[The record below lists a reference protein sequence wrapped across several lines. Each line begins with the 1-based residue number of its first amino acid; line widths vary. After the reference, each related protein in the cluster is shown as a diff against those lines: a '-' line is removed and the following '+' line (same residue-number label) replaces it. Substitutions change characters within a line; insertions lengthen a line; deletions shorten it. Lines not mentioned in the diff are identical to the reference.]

1 MAGLRELLLEAALFS
16 KEWRKARDENKV
28 REAAKLKNDL
38 ELIFQDIK
46 IKAAQ
51 QELNLAKKKAETVD
65 RENRAKAG
73 LLSAIGSGQ
82 NTEQAF
88 AAYSQ
93 ALMPKAQQAQQPRTT
108 AQQIEQMTPSQL
120 ESDFQR
126 QYFPEEQVQGPMAQ
140 LDRSL
145 RQQTPLRV
153 AEPSRTPAIAQVA
166 AGQVPQA
173 TPTAQPQLP
182 PTATETRRR
191 VPTEQG
197 RIPAAALQKP
207 APRPVTKATP
217 PPVTTAVAPTA
228 KVVEPSQPK
237 SYQQMV
243 EDQLKQLTKEA
254 PVGPPA
260 DLNYPSSQELFA
272 QDYINKLTGLKLYK
286 TPAQQRQE
294 LKDKAEQYTKWRKGE
309 TDHLQSALTIIK
321 LAKDLDAPPE
331 PDYISHG
338 GSLYVTTPEGIGE
351 IIAGPDMK
359 FIKTVEDE
367 SGTMMAMYEDW
378 STGFLK
384 VVYAPVTQLIEKEL
398 GKPGKELKVKV
409 PGKEYKIINGRIHLF
424 EPGKKPVMVE
434 EFPESI
440 DPVDQSAIDQNN
452 FDNTQKL
459 SQQWNAN
466 PRKKNIG
473 ILMNQFGYMHTA
485 MEAIDQITDETIQV
499 MSPDMTREQRE
510 KIAQKV
516 KYITAGSEDKWEAA
530 GITSP
535 NPMIQTILVTFQK
548 ILDPTSVVRESEY
561 ARSAAG
567 VSALRRIEGA
577 IQNFIKGGAVSVSE
591 VKDIYLLAEKFY
603 QNARLS
609 HSKNTL
615 PFLKRAARNPGI
627 RVDEIFALDIYDL
640 YGLKY
645 NASKKEIM
653 DFIDQIDTGEVDLKT
668 LILSTNPYD
677 KRAEIDTITPSEGVP
692 SSVITPQKEKQN
704 KLEEFG
710 FTGTKKTKKT
720 KVETPGKKKVETNE

>member
-51 QELNLAKKKAETVD
+51 QELNLAKKKAETLD
-65 RENRAKAG
+65 RETRGKAAMAMAVSRG
-73 LLSAIGSGQ
+73 LSPEEAV
-82 NTEQAF
+82 

-93 ALMPKAQQAQQPRTT
+93 ELMPTAQQVQQPRTT

-126 QYFPEEQVQGPMAQ
+126 QYFPEERVQGPMTQ

-173 TPTAQPQLP
+173 APTVQPQLP
-182 PTATETRRR
+182 ATATETRRR

-228 KVVEPSQPK
+228 KVVEPSQPR

-260 DLNYPSSQELFA
+260 DLNYPSSQELFV
-272 QDYINKLTGLKLYK
+272 QDYINKLTGFKLYK
-286 TPAQQRQE
+286 TPTQQRKE
-294 LKDKAEQYTKWRKGE
+294 IEDKAEQYTKWRKGE
-309 TDHLQSALTIIK
+309 TDHLQSVLTMTK
-321 LAKDLDAPPE
+321 LAKDLDAPIE

-338 GSLYVTTPEGIGE
+338 GSLWVTTPEGIQE
-351 IIAGPDMK
+351 IIPGPDMK
-359 FIKTVEDE
+359 FIKTVEDI

-409 PGKEYKIINGRIHLF
+409 PGKKEYKIIGGKSYLF
-424 EPGKKPVMVE
+424 EDGKKPVMVE
-434 EFPESI
+434 EWPEPI
-440 DPVDQSAIDQNN
+440 DPVDQSAIDQHN

-485 MEAIDQITDETIQV
+485 MEAIDQITDEKIQV

-561 ARSAAG
+561 ARSVAG

-653 DFIDQIDTGEVDLKT
+653 NFIDQIDTGEVDLKT

-692 SSVITPQKEKQN
+692 SSVITPQEEKQN
-704 KLEEFG
+704 KLEKFG
-710 FTGTKKTKKT
+710 FTGR
-720 KVETPGKKKVETNE
+720 KKKKKDGKGGNK

>member
-28 REAAKLKNDL
+28 REAAKLKTDL

-51 QELNLAKKKAETVD
+51 QELNLAKKKAETLD
-65 RENRAKAG
+65 RETRGKAAMAMAVSRG
-73 LLSAIGSGQ
+73 LSPEEAV
-82 NTEQAF
+82 

-93 ALMPKAQQAQQPRTT
+93 ELMPTAQQVQQPRTT

-126 QYFPEEQVQGPMAQ
+126 QYFPEERVQGPMTQ

-173 TPTAQPQLP
+173 TPTVQPQLP

-260 DLNYPSSQELFA
+260 DLNYPSSQELFV
-272 QDYINKLTGLKLYK
+272 QDYINKLTDFKIFK

-309 TDHLQSALTIIK
+309 TDHLQSVLTITK
-321 LAKDLDAPPE
+321 LAKGLDAPPE

-338 GSLYVTTPEGIGE
+338 GSLYVTTPEGIQE
-351 IIAGPDMK
+351 IVPGPGMK
-359 FIKTVEDE
+359 LVKTVEDE
-367 SGTMMAMYEDW
+367 SGTMMAVIED
-378 STGFLK
+378 SRTGFLK
-384 VVYAPVTQLIEKEL
+384 VVYTPVTQLIESEL

-434 EFPESI
+434 ELPESI
-440 DPVDQSAIDQNN
+440 DPVDQSAMDQIV
-452 FDNTQKL
+452 FDNTTKL
-459 SQQWNAN
+459 SAAWNAN
-466 PRKKNIG
+466 PRKRNIG

-485 MEAIDQITDETIQV
+485 MEAINQITDENFQIMEGKTEAER
-499 MSPDMTREQRE
+499 T
-510 KIAQKV
+510 KIAKKV
-516 KYITAGSEDKWEAA
+516 KYIPDGSEDKWEAA

-535 NPMIQTILVTFQK
+535 NAAIQTILVTFQK

-561 ARSAAG
+561 ARSATG
-567 VSALRRIEGA
+567 VSALRRIEGL
-577 IQNFIKGGAVSVSE
+577 IQRLIIGGAVSVSE
-591 VKDIYLLAEKFY
+591 VREIYLLSEQFY
-603 QNARLS
+603 KNARVTYA
-609 HSKNTL
+609 KNAL

-627 RVDEIFALDIYDL
+627 RVDEIFALDVYDL
-640 YGLKY
+640 FGLNYGT
-645 NASKKEIM
+645 SKNEIIG
-653 DFIDQIDTGEVDLKT
+653 FIDQIDTGEINLKT
-668 LILSTNPYD
+668 LLLGTNPYE
-677 KRAEIDTITPSEGVP
+677 KRAITEPITPVAQEQPKPELYQQFVGVKP
-692 SSVITPQKEKQN
+692 KVVNPKVVNWRGISRVVKQKE
-704 KLEEFG
+704 EA
-710 FTGTKKTKKT
+710 
-720 KVETPGKKKVETNE
+720 VGK

>member
-65 RENRAKAG
+65 RESRAKAG

-82 NTEQAF
+82 GTEQAF

-93 ALMPKAQQAQQPRTT
+93 TLMPTTQQAQQPRTT

-126 QYFPEEQVQGPMAQ
+126 QYFPEERVQGPMAQ

-182 PTATETRRR
+182 ATATETRRR

-260 DLNYPSSQELFA
+260 DLNYPSSQELFV
-272 QDYINKLTGLKLYK
+272 QDYINKLTGFKLYK
-286 TPAQQRQE
+286 TPTQQRKE
-294 LKDKAEQYTKWRKGE
+294 IEDKAEQYTKWRKGE
-309 TDHLQSALTIIK
+309 TDHLQSVLTMTK
-321 LAKDLDAPPE
+321 LAKDLDAPIE

-338 GSLYVTTPEGIGE
+338 GSLWVTTPEGIQE
-351 IIAGPDMK
+351 IIPGPDMK
-359 FIKTVEDE
+359 FIKTVEDI

-384 VVYAPVTQLIEKEL
+384 VVYAPVTQLVESERNKL
-398 GKPGKELKVKV
+398 GKELKVKV
-409 PGKEYKIINGRIHLF
+409 PGKKEYKIIGGKSYLF
-424 EPGKKPVMVE
+424 EDGKKPVLVE
-434 EFPESI
+434 EWPEPM
-440 DPVDQSAIDQNN
+440 DPVAQSTIDQIV
-452 FDNTQKL
+452 FDNTTKL
-459 SQQWNAN
+459 SAAWNAN
-466 PRKKNIG
+466 PRKRNIG

-485 MEAIDQITDETIQV
+485 MEAINQITDENFQIMEGKTEV
-499 MSPDMTREQRE
+499 ERT
-510 KIAQKV
+510 KIAKKV
-516 KYITAGSEDKWEAA
+516 KYIPDGSEDKWEAA

-535 NPMIQTILVTFQK
+535 NAAIQTILVTFQK

-561 ARSAAG
+561 ARSATG
-567 VSALRRIEGA
+567 VSALRRIEGL
-577 IQNFIKGGAVSVSE
+577 IQRLIIGGAVSVSE
-591 VKDIYLLAEKFY
+591 VREIYLLSEQFY
-603 QNARLS
+603 KNARVTYA
-609 HSKNTL
+609 KNAL

-627 RVDEIFALDIYDL
+627 RVDEIFALDVYDL
-640 YGLKY
+640 FGLNYGT
-645 NASKKEIM
+645 SKNEIIG
-653 DFIDQIDTGEVDLKT
+653 FIDQIDTGEINLKT
-668 LILSTNPYD
+668 LLLGTNPYD
-677 KRAEIDTITPSEGVP
+677 KRAITEPITPVAQEQQKPELYKQFVGVKP
-692 SSVITPQKEKQN
+692 KVVKQKVVNWRGISRVVKP
-704 KLEEFG
+704 
-710 FTGTKKTKKT
+710 
-720 KVETPGKKKVETNE
+720 KVEAVGK